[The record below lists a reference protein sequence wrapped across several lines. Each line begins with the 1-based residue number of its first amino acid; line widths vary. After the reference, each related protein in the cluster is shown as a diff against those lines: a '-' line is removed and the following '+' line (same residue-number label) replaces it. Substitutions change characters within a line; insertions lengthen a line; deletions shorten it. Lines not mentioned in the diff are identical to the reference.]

1 MFTQAF
7 WISLRI
13 LIFRAGPQDFPFDT
27 GRRLIA
33 ACAGFALL
41 ANAVTFLFVATPAE
55 AIVSALLNIALMAL
69 LTWVTLSSMKL
80 QNRFQQTFNA
90 LAVTT
95 SILTLLMLPLLAK
108 VVPVWMTVMD
118 RLAKNPDLLSHPED
132 LPEVQAISSASFWLL
147 LVLLWQLL
155 VTAFIFFKAAG
166 RKALLVLIVLFIVLM
181 VARALIGGAPG

>member
-55 AIVSALLNIALMAL
+55 AIVSALLNIGLMAL
-69 LTWVTLSSMKL
+69 LTWLTLSSMKL

-118 RLAKNPDLLSHPED
+118 RLAKNPELMSHPED
-132 LPEVQAISSASFWLL
+132 LPEVQAISTASFWLL

-155 VTAFIFFKAAG
+155 VTAYIFFKAAG
-166 RKALLVLIVLFIVLM
+166 RKALLVLIVLFIALM
-181 VARALIGGAPG
+181 VARALIGAPG